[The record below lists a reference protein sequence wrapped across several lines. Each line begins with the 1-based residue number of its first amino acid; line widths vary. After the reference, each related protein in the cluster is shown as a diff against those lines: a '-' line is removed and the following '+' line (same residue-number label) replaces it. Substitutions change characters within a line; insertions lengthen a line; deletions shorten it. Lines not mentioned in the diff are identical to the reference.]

1 MNNFRL
7 YVGAISRCSSLALAF
22 DSHVMKRG
30 LLSFVLLAPL
40 LASVALADTGDV
52 VTAINALGLDLYRAQ
67 PASDGNLLLSPYSI
81 QDALAMT
88 YAGAAGDTRAEM
100 QRVLHYPADDTE
112 LHSGFAELARELGQI
127 QQDSA
132 QLVASGAKEEGRNP
146 STPIEL
152 HVANR
157 LFVQE
162 GYELRAPFLALVKD
176 DYGAEPELLDFA
188 HATEQARS
196 TINGWVEEQTK
207 GKIHDVIPAGGL
219 SEKTRLALANAIYLH
234 AGWEKPFD
242 ANWTK
247 PAEFF
252 VHGTDSTMVPT
263 MNNTEHTYGYL
274 HRDDFTAVSVQY
286 VGGGLQFLILL
297 PDAHDGLP
305 ALEHKIT
312 PALLA
317 ECAALPASF
326 VDLYLP
332 KFKLVPPSI
341 KLGSQLQKL
350 GLKTA
355 FDQPK
360 RSANF
365 DRMAPRKP
373 DDYLAIGEVYHKA
386 FLSLDEEGTE
396 AAAATVVEMM
406 EAAGAMYDPN
416 KPEPI
421 EVHVDHP
428 FIFAIQHVPTGE
440 CLFLGR
446 VSDPR

>member
-1 MNNFRL
+1 
-7 YVGAISRCSSLALAF
+7 
-22 DSHVMKRG
+22 MKRN
-30 LLSFVLLAPL
+30 LLFFVLLVPL
-40 LASVALADTGDV
+40 LAGAAPTDTGNV
-52 VTAINALGLDLYRAQ
+52 VSAINALGLDLYRVQ
-67 PASDGNLLLSPYSI
+67 PADGNLLLSPYSI

-100 QRVLHYPADDTE
+100 QRVLHYPADDTAI
-112 LHSGFAELARELGQI
+112 HGGFAELAKELVQI

-132 QLVASGAKEEGRNP
+132 QAVKAGAQGEGRHP
-146 STPIEL
+146 STSVEL

-157 LFVQE
+157 LFVQN
-162 GYELRAPFLALVKD
+162 GYPLRAPFLALVKE
-176 DYGAEPELLDFA
+176 DYGAEPEPLDFI
-188 HATEQARS
+188 HAAEQARL

-207 GKIHDVIPAGGL
+207 KKISDLIPPNVDL
-219 SEKTRLALANAIYLH
+219 TDTRLALANAIYLH
-234 AGWEKPFD
+234 AGWDEPFD
-242 ANWTK
+242 ADWTK

-252 VHGTDSTMVPT
+252 VHGTESQMVPT
-263 MNNTEHTYGYL
+263 MSNVEHDYGYQ
-274 HRDDFTAVSVQY
+274 HRDGFTAVSLRY
-286 VGGGLQFLILL
+286 VGSGIQFLILL

-305 ALEHKIT
+305 ALEHKLT

-332 KFKLVPPSI
+332 KFKLEPPSMA
-341 KLGSQLQKL
+341 LGSQLKQL
-350 GLKTA
+350 GLQTA

-360 RSANF
+360 GSANF

-373 DDYLAIGEVYHKA
+373 DEYLYIGQVFHKA

-396 AAAATVVEMM
+396 AAAATVVLMM
-406 EAAGAMYDPN
+406 KAAMAMPDQNRPQ
-416 KPEPI
+416 PI

-428 FIFAIQHVPTGE
+428 FIFAIQHVPSGE

-446 VSDPR
+446 VTDPR

>member
-1 MNNFRL
+1 
-7 YVGAISRCSSLALAF
+7 
-22 DSHVMKRG
+22 MKRG
-30 LLSFVLLAPL
+30 LLFFVLLVPL
-40 LASVALADTGDV
+40 LARAAPTDTTAV
-52 VTAINALGLDLYRAQ
+52 VSAINALGIDLYHAQ
-67 PASDGNLLLSPYSI
+67 SAGDGNLLFSPYSI

-100 QRVLHYPADDTE
+100 QRVLHYPADDTA
-112 LHSGFAELARELGQI
+112 LHSGFAELARELAQV

-132 QLVASGAKEEGRNP
+132 QALAAGAKDEGRHP
-146 STPIEL
+146 STPVEL

-157 LFVQE
+157 LFVQS
-162 GYELRAPFLALVKD
+162 GYQLRAPFLALVKD
-176 DYGAEPELLDFA
+176 DYGAEPEPLDFV

-207 GKIHDVIPAGGL
+207 GKISNLIPPGGL
-219 SEKTRLALANAIYLH
+219 TDKTRLALANAIYLH
-234 AGWEKPFD
+234 AGWDEPFD
-242 ANWTK
+242 KDWTK

-252 VHGTDSTMVPT
+252 VRGTDSATVPT
-263 MNNTEHTYGYL
+263 MSNVEHDYGYL
-274 HRDDFTAVSVQY
+274 HRDGFTAVSLRY
-286 VGGGLQFLILL
+286 AGGGIQFLILL

-332 KFKLVPPSI
+332 KFKLEPPSLA
-341 KLGSQLQKL
+341 LGSQLQQL

-355 FDQPK
+355 FDDPK

-365 DRMAPRKP
+365 DRMAPRTP

-396 AAAATVVEMM
+396 AAAATVVVMM
-406 EAAGAMYDPN
+406 EAAMAMQDQNRPQ
-416 KPEPI
+416 PI
-421 EVHVDHP
+421 EVHADHP
-428 FIFAIQHVPTGE
+428 FIFAIQHVPSGE

-446 VSDPR
+446 VTDPR

>member
-1 MNNFRL
+1 
-7 YVGAISRCSSLALAF
+7 
-22 DSHVMKRG
+22 MKRN
-30 LLSFVLLAPL
+30 LLFFVLLVPL
-40 LASVALADTGDV
+40 LAAAAPTDTGAV
-52 VTAINALGLDLYRAQ
+52 VSSINALGLDLYRVQ
-67 PASDGNLLLSPYSI
+67 PADGNLLLSPYSI

-100 QRVLHYPADDTE
+100 QRVLHYPADDTAI
-112 LHSGFAELARELGQI
+112 HGGFAELAKELVQI

-132 QLVASGAKEEGRNP
+132 QAVKAGAQGEGRHP
-146 STPIEL
+146 STSVEL

-157 LFVQE
+157 LFVQN
-162 GYELRAPFLALVKD
+162 GYPLRAPFLALVKE
-176 DYGAEPELLDFA
+176 DYGAEPEPLDFI
-188 HATEQARS
+188 HAAEQARL

-207 GKIHDVIPAGGL
+207 KKISDLIPPNVDL
-219 SEKTRLALANAIYLH
+219 TDTRLALANAIYLH
-234 AGWEKPFD
+234 AGWDEPFD
-242 ANWTK
+242 ADWTK

-252 VHGTDSTMVPT
+252 VHGTESQMVPT
-263 MNNTEHTYGYL
+263 MSNVEHDYGYQ
-274 HRDDFTAVSVQY
+274 HRDGFTAVSLRY
-286 VGGGLQFLILL
+286 VGSGIQFLILL

-305 ALEHKIT
+305 ALEHKLT

-332 KFKLVPPSI
+332 KFKLEPPSMA
-341 KLGSQLQKL
+341 LGSQLKQL
-350 GLKTA
+350 GLQTA

-360 RSANF
+360 GSANF

-373 DDYLAIGEVYHKA
+373 DEYLYIGQVFHKA

-396 AAAATVVEMM
+396 AAAATVVLMM
-406 EAAGAMYDPN
+406 RAAMAMPDQNRPQ
-416 KPEPI
+416 PI

-428 FIFAIQHVPTGE
+428 FIFAIQHVPSGE

-446 VSDPR
+446 VTDPR

>member
-1 MNNFRL
+1 
-7 YVGAISRCSSLALAF
+7 
-22 DSHVMKRG
+22 MKRN
-30 LLSFVLLAPL
+30 LLFFVLLVPL
-40 LASVALADTGDV
+40 LAAAAPTDTGAV
-52 VTAINALGLDLYRAQ
+52 VSSINALGLDLYRVQ
-67 PASDGNLLLSPYSI
+67 PGDGNLLLSPYSI

-100 QRVLHYPADDTE
+100 QRVLHYPADDTAI
-112 LHSGFAELARELGQI
+112 HGGFAELAKELVQI

-132 QLVASGAKEEGRNP
+132 QAVKAGAQGEGRHP
-146 STPIEL
+146 STSVEL

-157 LFVQE
+157 LFVQN
-162 GYELRAPFLALVKD
+162 GYPLRAPFLALVKE
-176 DYGAEPELLDFA
+176 DYGAEPEPLDFI
-188 HATEQARS
+188 HAAEQARL

-207 GKIHDVIPAGGL
+207 KKISDLIPPNVDL
-219 SEKTRLALANAIYLH
+219 TDTRLALANAIYLH
-234 AGWEKPFD
+234 AGWDEPFD
-242 ANWTK
+242 ADWTK

-252 VHGTDSTMVPT
+252 VHGTESQMVPT
-263 MNNTEHTYGYL
+263 MSNVEHDYGYQ
-274 HRDDFTAVSVQY
+274 HRDGFTAVSLRY
-286 VGGGLQFLILL
+286 VGSGIQFLILL

-305 ALEHKIT
+305 ALEHKLT

-332 KFKLVPPSI
+332 KFKLEPPSMA
-341 KLGSQLQKL
+341 LGSQLKQL
-350 GLKTA
+350 GLQTA

-360 RSANF
+360 GSANF

-373 DDYLAIGEVYHKA
+373 DEYLYIGQVFHKA

-396 AAAATVVEMM
+396 AAAATVVLMM
-406 EAAGAMYDPN
+406 KAAMAMPDQNRPQ
-416 KPEPI
+416 PI

-428 FIFAIQHVPTGE
+428 FIFAIQHVPSGE

-446 VSDPR
+446 VTDPR